1 LNRRI
6 RLFLVL
12 SCVFITCL
20 TVGDIIG
27 GKLIETRL
35 FGYQF
40 TLTVG
45 MIPFPV
51 TFLITDLLNEFYG
64 KRAARFVTWVGFAMA
79 ALAYVFIFVAAEIPI
94 AAMTRADGWTGV
106 NEESFNRVFA
116 GSQRMIAASLC
127 AYLIAQFVD
136 ISIFH
141 ALRQATHQRLLWLR
155 ASGSTVISQLVDTIT
170 INFVAWF
177 GILPLADIG
186 RIMVSSY
193 VLKVLIAVGLTPLV
207 YAGHALIER
216 LMAGSPRLELE
227 ADPDT
232 R

>member
-1 LNRRI
+1 MNRRI
-6 RLFLVL
+6 QLFLVL
-12 SCVFITCL
+12 ACVFVTCL

-27 GKLIETRL
+27 GKLIQTRL

-64 KRAARFVTWVGFAMA
+64 KRAARFVTWVGFGMA
-79 ALAYVFIFVAAEIPI
+79 ALAYVFIYVAAAIPI
-94 AAMTRADGWTGV
+94 AELTRAADWGGV
-106 NEESFNRVFA
+106 TDASFNRVFV

-141 ALRQATHQRLLWLR
+141 ALRQATRQRLLWLR
-155 ASGSTVISQLVDTIT
+155 ASGSTVLSQLVDTIT
-170 INFVAWF
+170 ISFVAWF
-177 GILPLADIG
+177 GILPLGEIG

-216 LMAGSPRLELE
+216 LMAGSDALVVD
-227 ADPDT
+227 ADA